1 MQIEHQCGRTIFG
14 TLSSTLVVEHL
25 LKLDCRYVNLPKTY
39 AVILRDLY
47 KTLFN
52 IQHRKRSEAESSVM
66 VQSVLE
72 KLERGGHD
80 DSQLTRTEREFL
92 ADLSDKRQRLT
103 VLELRVLQSVFVLKE
118 LGGMDVD

>member
-1 MQIEHQCGRTIFG
+1 
-14 TLSSTLVVEHL
+14 
-25 LKLDCRYVNLPKTY
+25 
-39 AVILRDLY
+39 
-47 KTLFN
+47 
-52 IQHRKRSEAESSVM
+52 M